1 MSSPRPN
8 YRSSD
13 DFENALLESPVEVR
27 LAVTDAID
35 DLERAA
41 DRDIAELSDEDRH
54 GLMRDIIKI
63 RPPSADTIVEE
74 KSALQTVF
82 ILIRLY
88 MASVT
93 ASNRNGFYAEPWGTM
108 VDMATTGA
116 SFESGIILWYLF
128 GSDPHD
134 SLERIKAEGRGSAIK
149 GLAVGLGKIILSSI
163 PSALI
168 GLGVGS
174 LIHYFEEEINSRPW
188 LKIATLPPI
197 ARFITG
203 PLALAPYLV
212 TKHVIN
218 GMYPP
223 NKKDFNRTPAL
234 HPLQRIA
241 LFGARAYDALV
252 ANELMYVSLRHF
264 RPDVVKFGLT
274 HATVAG
280 FDTLLFHLDAYAFA
294 TSPKRLDGSMYDV
307 TAPPFLNGEHPI
319 GNDPRLANPRVVV
332 LPEDEDSELDE
343 EPAKYKEEADIPL
356 LQDEDEFQHPDE
368 LGSYNQAMENYSNG
382 KTDIQCDNIKSA
394 LWYSARA
401 GASISAGVLVTAG
414 TTIWG
419 GLHPEEW
426 NDSLRLLFY
435 GFTVLT
441 SVYAVERGMQNAHY
455 VPQMGRKLTECC
467 GSLFHRNNNQ
477 GQIQEHIQLLE
488 EQLDGPG
495 L

>member
-1 MSSPRPN
+1 MSSPRPY
-8 YRSSD
+8 YRRNDDYEDALSD
-13 DFENALLESPVEVR
+13 SPTEVR
-27 LAVTDAID
+27 LAVTDAFN

-41 DRDIAELSDEDRH
+41 ERDIEELSDEDRH

-134 SLERIKAEGRGSAIK
+134 SLERVKAEGRGSAIK
-149 GLAVGLGKIILSSI
+149 GLAVGLGKIILASI

-174 LIHYFEEEINSRPW
+174 LIHYFEEEINNRPW

-212 TKHVIN
+212 TKHIIN

-252 ANELMYVSLRHF
+252 ANELFYISVRHF

-319 GNDPRLANPRVVV
+319 DDDPRLEEPRIFVISD
-332 LPEDEDSELDE
+332 DEDNELDE
-343 EPAKYKEEADIPL
+343 RSAKHKEEAEVPL
-356 LQDEDEFQHPDE
+356 LEDEEELQHPE
-368 LGSYNQAMENYSNG
+368 GLGDYSRAMENYSNG
-382 KTDIQCDNIKSA
+382 KNDIRCDSIKSA

-401 GASISAGVLVTAG
+401 GASVSAGVLVTAG

-426 NDSLRLLFY
+426 DDSLRLLFY

-455 VPQMGRKLTECC
+455 VPQIGRKLSECC
-467 GSLFHRNNNQ
+467 GSLFHRNNNNNQ
-477 GQIQEHIQLLE
+477 GQEQEYLLE
-488 EQLDGPG
+488 EQSYG
-495 L
+495 LGL